1 MKKKIIKE
9 IYFKGA
15 DDKDL
20 EIFIER
26 FLKSGLFWIYI
37 AVNTEKKWK
46 FIYEKLP
53 KNKKSAFKN
62 EYNKAFLFCRA
73 YKELTKLFIGKE
85 LCPKNLFLPHEAEI
99 WPEKFIKLERADDL
113 KWKEI
118 IELAAS

>member
-20 EIFIER
+20 EIFTER
-26 FLKSGLFWIYI
+26 FLNSGLFWIYI
-37 AVNTEKKWK
+37 ALNTDKKWK

-53 KNKKSAFKN
+53 KDKKSAFKN
-62 EYNKAFLFCRA
+62 EYNKAFLFCKA

-85 LCPKNLFLPHEAEI
+85 LCPENLFLPGEAEI
-99 WPEKFIKLERADDL
+99 WPEKFIKLERADEL

-118 IELAAS
+118 IELAA

>member
-20 EIFIER
+20 EIFTER

-37 AVNTEKKWK
+37 AVNAEKRWY

-62 EYNKAFLFCRA
+62 EYNKAFLFCKA
-73 YKELTKLFIGKE
+73 YKELTKLFAGKE
-85 LCPKNLFLPHEAEI
+85 FNLKNLFLPREAEK
-99 WPEKFIKLERADDL
+99 WPEKFIKFKKNDEL

-118 IELAAS
+118 IELAA

>member
-1 MKKKIIKE
+1 MKKKIIKK

-20 EIFIER
+20 EVFIER

-37 AVNTEKKWK
+37 AVNTEKRWK
-46 FIYEKLP
+46 FIYEKLS

-62 EYNKAFLFCRA
+62 EYNKAFLFCKA
-73 YKELTKLFIGKE
+73 YKELTKLFAGKE
-85 LCPKNLFLPHEAEI
+85 FNLENLFLPYEAEK
-99 WPEKFIKLERADDL
+99 WPEKFIKFERADEL

-118 IELAAS
+118 IELAA

>member
-1 MKKKIIKE
+1 MKKNIIKE

-20 EIFIER
+20 GVFTGR

-37 AVNTEKKWK
+37 AINTEKNWE

-53 KNKKSAFKN
+53 KDKKSAFKN
-62 EYNKAFLFCRA
+62 EYNKAFLFCKA
-73 YKELTKLFIGKE
+73 YKELTKLFAGKE
-85 LCPKNLFLPHEAEI
+85 FNLKNLFLPREAEI
-99 WPEKFIKLERADDL
+99 WPEKFIKFERADEL

-118 IELAAS
+118 IELAA